1 MLLTNEQQSVFHP
14 FRCKLDSRMKFC
26 PSCNNKYDDNVSFC
40 PKDGEVLEEDPHS
53 LVGSVLDG
61 QYQIEALLGRGGMG
75 AVYRARHILLGD
87 RVAIKMLPPEMRSN
101 TEWLR
106 RFQREGQAARRFRH
120 PNAVTVYD
128 LRTSSDG
135 TIYLVMEYVEGTT
148 LDVELKNRGRFS
160 PADALATLK
169 PVMSVL
175 NAAHAM
181 GVVHRDLKPENIMIG
196 KAGTDGEHVVKL
208 LDLGIAKL
216 REVAGAEK
224 TGSTNLTVAGQM
236 LGTPYYMSP
245 EQWGELPADGNS
257 EIDGRADIY
266 GLGVVLYEIIAG
278 KRPFSGMTM
287 LELRKQHVSQ
297 ISKPLHEENPS
308 VPINFSKAI
317 QRAMAKDRGQRQA
330 TAAELE
336 RELESALDGAG
347 VVDVM
352 IPATVVSPAAP
363 REDRFATVAD
373 RPMPTVD
380 DGGGGT
386 VLDAGGQPLS
396 AASSQSATIPT
407 VVVST
412 EELAAREAARRHEA
426 QQSQADAKATKRR
439 SPVLWIGGAVALVV
453 LLLVAGAIGLV
464 LMRFMRKDTTAAAKP
479 PASTTKNTEVS
490 EPTHE
495 IARYWVEVNTENSGG
510 NSIRAGELIS
520 MRSGQELKFHFSP
533 NDNGYL
539 YIIGPGEKNTPTVF
553 LSGQP
558 GPMSG
563 LDTNEVKS
571 GMNFTFPEDTMLKA
585 NFIRLDETP
594 GTDEFTFVFSPMPL
608 TTPEFFAGASQ
619 HPLTSGELKQW
630 ADFQAQAKANAATSE
645 VIKTGASP
653 QTALKVPQNGTENAS
668 VVFTIRI
675 EHK

>member
-1 MLLTNEQQSVFHP
+1 VTIRLGGHEPASKHF
-14 FRCKLDSRMKFC
+14 MKFC
-26 PSCNNKYDDNVSFC
+26 PTCSNKYDDNVSFC

-53 LVGSVLDG
+53 FVGSVLDG

-128 LRTSSDG
+128 LRTSGDG

-148 LDVELKNRGRFS
+148 LDVELKRRGRFS
-160 PADALATLK
+160 PAEALATLQ

-196 KAGTDGEHVVKL
+196 KAGTGGEPVVKL

-245 EQWGELPADGNS
+245 EQWGELPEDGNS
-257 EIDGRADIY
+257 DIDGRADIY
-266 GLGVVLYEIIAG
+266 SLGVVFYEIVAG
-278 KRPFSGMTM
+278 RRPFSGMTI
-287 LELRKQHVSQ
+287 LELRKQHVSETP
-297 ISKPLHEENPS
+297 KPLHEVAPGVS
-308 VPINFSKAI
+308 ANFSKAI
-317 QRAMAKDRGQRQA
+317 QRSMAKDRGERQN

-336 RELESALDGAG
+336 KELEIGLDGA
-347 VVDVM
+347 VSAA
-352 IPATVVSPAAP
+352 IPATIVGPAP
-363 REDRFATVAD
+363 GDDRFTTMAD
-373 RPMPTVD
+373 RPTPTVD
-380 DGGGGT
+380 DTAAMTILDGG
-386 VLDAGGQPLS
+386 VEASPS
-396 AASSQSATIPT
+396 VASEAATMPT
-407 VVVST
+407 VVVSP
-412 EELAAREAARRHEA
+412 EELAAREAAKAREA
-426 QQSQADAKATKRR
+426 AQPIPPPRFEAPTPEKR
-439 SPVLWIGGAVALVV
+439 SPLLLVGAILVV
-453 LLLVAGAIGLV
+453 LLIVIGAGGFGLWRYLSSRGTDKPANATSTDVAAPLH
-464 LMRFMRKDTTAAAKP
+464 
-479 PASTTKNTEVS
+479 EV
-490 EPTHE
+490 
-495 IARYWVEVNTENSGG
+495 ARYWIQVNTENSGDA
-510 NSIRAGELIS
+510 NRAGELIS
-520 MRSGQELKFHFSP
+520 MRSGQEFKFHFSP
-533 NDNGYL
+533 NENGYL
-539 YIIGPGEKNTPTVF
+539 YIIGPGDKNAPTIF

-571 GMNFTFPEDTMLKA
+571 GTSVSFPEDTMLKA

-594 GTDEFTFVFSPMPL
+594 GTDEFMFVFSPSAI
-608 TTPEFFAGASQ
+608 TTPAFFAGPSQ
-619 HPLTSGELKQW
+619 HQLTADELKQW
-630 ADFQAQAKANAATSE
+630 ADFQARAKANAATIE

-653 QTALKVPQNGTENAS
+653 QTAVKVPQNGSENAS
-668 VVFTIRI
+668 VLFRVRI